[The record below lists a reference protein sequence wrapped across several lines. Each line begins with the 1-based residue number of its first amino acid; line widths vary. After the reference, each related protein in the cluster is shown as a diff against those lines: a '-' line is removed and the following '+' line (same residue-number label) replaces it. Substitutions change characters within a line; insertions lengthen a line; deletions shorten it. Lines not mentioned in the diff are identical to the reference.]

1 MPRIDKILTLE
12 ITPEQFLNS
21 CSLMELQEIDLLLDA
36 AMIRKQEQK
45 DDIEIVSNIENT
57 WKSHDEN

>member
-1 MPRIDKILTLE
+1 MPRIDKIITLE

-45 DDIEIVSNIENT
+45 DDIEIVSIIENT

>member
-21 CSLMELQEIDLLLDA
+21 CSLLELQEIDLLLDA

-45 DDIEIVSNIENT
+45 DDIEIVSIIENI

>member
-45 DDIEIVSNIENT
+45 DDIEIVSIIENT

>member
-21 CSLMELQEIDLLLDA
+21 CSLLELQEIDLLLDA

-45 DDIEIVSNIENT
+45 DDIEIVSIIENT